1 MNTRIKQ
8 IPPSLGAR
16 LRRLRRELD
25 LTQESFASRIGSVQ
39 NTITSYESGHRNPS
53 APVVSLICR
62 EFTVSEKWLRTGEG
76 EMFLPEPKSELE
88 ALTKRYDLT
97 ATDQF
102 FIEKFVKLK
111 PDLRKVIVDFFISL
125 SPND

>member
-39 NTITSYESGHRNPS
+39 NTITGYESGRRNPS
-53 APVVSLICR
+53 APVISLICK
-62 EFTVSEKWLRTGEG
+62 EFNVSEKWLRTGEG
-76 EMFLPEPKSELE
+76 EMFLPEPKGELE
-88 ALTKRYDLT
+88 ALAKRYDLT

-111 PDLRKVIVDFFISL
+111 PNLRKVIVDFYISL